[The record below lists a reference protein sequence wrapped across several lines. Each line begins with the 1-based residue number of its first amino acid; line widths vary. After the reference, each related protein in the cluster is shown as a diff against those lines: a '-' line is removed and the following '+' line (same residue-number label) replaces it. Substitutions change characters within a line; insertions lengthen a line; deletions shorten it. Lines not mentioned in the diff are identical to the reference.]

1 MARKKNKK
9 KVSENKQSIYY
20 IILVILGI
28 FFLLGYFFSTQVG
41 IIGTLIINGLGG
53 LLGGAI
59 PVVSFLVLVVGVYGL
74 FSKKEK
80 KKKVYI
86 SIFLF
91 FVAILTSYQL
101 PYAGPISS
109 DTLVSSFLNK
119 SGGGIV
125 GAFFT
130 SLLFSIIGAIGLYM
144 FLFVLYIASVI
155 LLINGLTP
163 LKNLQ
168 EASSQKLDEIIKDRD
183 AKKKILKKE
192 KEKIKAQKKAQKTKE
207 LLEASIIRQNML
219 NEEDYGRKPKEKI
232 NKQNK
237 YTEETI
243 KPIKPII
250 DIKEE
255 PLPTFSLEED
265 LEPAVSSI
273 PIIET
278 KDSIEK
284 VDEKPTQE
292 KTGGT
297 ISTGQKNRRWKLPP
311 LSLLTTLKKENDKD
325 KKTEIEKTATLLE
338 ETLKSF
344 GVSIQVAEVSCGPSL
359 TRYEA
364 VLAPGTK
371 VSKIQN
377 LGEDIALA
385 LAATSVRIEAPIP
398 GKSAVGFE
406 IPNKKVS
413 PVSFKEIMASENVK
427 EGTAPLTIGLGKDI
441 TGRSVAT
448 SLGEMPHLLIAGST
462 GSGKSVCLNTLIC
475 SLLFKYTP
483 DELKFLLID
492 PKKVELTP
500 YNDIPHLVAPVVTD
514 PKRSAVAL
522 KWMVSEMESRYE
534 QLANLGV
541 KDIKSYNEIVPK
553 EEQLAY
559 VVVIIDELADLMM
572 AAPVDVETSICR
584 IAQKARAAGI
594 HLVVATQRPSVQVIT
609 GDIKSNI
616 PRRIAFAVFS
626 QIDAR
631 TILDTSG
638 AEKLLG
644 KGDMLFT
651 QKGGKLLR
659 VQGAYISEKEILSIT
674 EYLKNQGE
682 PEYLEGSE
690 TIETAVLDEAD
701 KGVETETEDELL
713 KDAAHL
719 ILETG
724 QASISMLQRKLR
736 VGYSRGA
743 RLIDLLEE
751 KGFVGPSEGTKGR
764 EVLGNWEDF
773 GKQFGEH

>member
-9 KVSENKQSIYY
+9 KIFENKQSIYY
-20 IILVILGI
+20 IILIILGI
-28 FFLLGYFFSTQVG
+28 FFLLGYFFSAGVG
-41 IIGTLIINGLGG
+41 VIGRLIIAGLGG
-53 LLGGAI
+53 LFGEAI
-59 PVVSFLVLVVGVYGL
+59 PFISFLIFILGLYGL
-74 FSKKEK
+74 FSKKEQK
-80 KKKVYI
+80 KKIYLLYI
-86 SIFLF
+86 CIFF
-91 FVAILTSYQL
+91 SFVAILISFQL
-101 PYAGPISS
+101 PYIEPFSTES
-109 DTLVSSFLNK
+109 LMTNFLNK
-119 SGGGIV
+119 SGGGII
-125 GAFFT
+125 GSFFA
-130 SLLFSIIGAIGLYM
+130 SILFSSVGIIGLYM
-144 FLFVLYIASVI
+144 FLFVSYIISMV
-155 LLINGLTP
+155 LLINVLTP

-168 EASSQKLDEIIKDRD
+168 VASSQKLGEIIKDRD
-183 AKKKILKKE
+183 IKKMIIRQE
-192 KEKIKAQKKAQKTKE
+192 KEKIKAKKRAQKNKE
-207 LLEASIIRQNML
+207 ILEASKIRQNML
-219 NEEDYGRKPKEKI
+219 NAEDYDKKPKEEI
-232 NKQNK
+232 SK
-237 YTEETI
+237 YNQYLTDM
-243 KPIKPII
+243 PKPII

-255 PLPTFSLEED
+255 PFPIFALENEEANST
-265 LEPAVSSI
+265 LENDWN
-273 PIIET
+273 IIM
-278 KDSIEK
+278 S
-284 VDEKPTQE
+284 
-292 KTGGT
+292 
-297 ISTGQKNRRWKLPP
+297 GQKKHGWKLPP
-311 LSLLTTLKKENDKD
+311 FSLLATLKKENDKD

-344 GVSIQVAEVSCGPSL
+344 GVSVQVTEVSCGPSL

-385 LAATSVRIEAPIP
+385 LAATSVRIEAPIS

-406 IPNKKVS
+406 IPNKKIL
-413 PVSFKEIMASENVK
+413 PVSFKEIMASDNVK
-427 EGTAPLTIGLGKDI
+427 EGRAPLTIGLGKDI
-441 TGRSVAT
+441 TGKTIAT
-448 SLGEMPHLLIAGST
+448 SLREMPHLLIAGST

-514 PKRSAVAL
+514 SKRSAVAL
-522 KWMVSEMESRYE
+522 KWIVSEMENRYE
-534 QLANLGV
+534 KLANLSV
-541 KDIKSYNEIVPK
+541 KDIKSYNEIILK
-553 EEQLAY
+553 EQQLPY
-559 VVVIIDELADLMM
+559 IVVIIDELADLMM

-631 TILDTSG
+631 TILDASG

-659 VQGAYISEKEILSIT
+659 VQGAYISEQEIVNIT
-674 EYLKNQGE
+674 EYLKNQGG

-690 TIETAVLDEAD
+690 TIETAVLDEEE
-701 KGVETETEDELL
+701 KYVKIETEDELL

-724 QASISMLQRKLR
+724 QASISMLQRKLKI
-736 VGYSRGA
+736 GYSRGA

-764 EVLGNWEDF
+764 KVIGNWEDF
-773 GKQFGEH
+773 GNQFEEN

>member
-20 IILVILGI
+20 IILIILGI
-28 FFLLGYFFSTQVG
+28 FFLLGYFFSTEVG
-41 IIGTLIINGLGG
+41 IMGTLIINGLGG
-53 LLGGAI
+53 LFGGAI
-59 PVVSFLVLVVGVYGL
+59 PFVSLLVLVVGLYGL
-74 FSKKEK
+74 LSKKEK

-91 FVAILTSYQL
+91 FIAILISFQL
-101 PYAGPISS
+101 PYAGPLSTES
-109 DTLVSSFLNK
+109 LMTSFLGK

-125 GAFFT
+125 GAFFI
-130 SLLFSIIGAIGLYM
+130 SVLFSIVGAIGLYM
-144 FLFVLYIASVI
+144 FLFALYIVSIV

-168 EASSQKLDEIIKDRD
+168 VASSQKLDEIIKDRD
-183 AKKKILKKE
+183 AKNKILKQE
-192 KEKIKAQKKAQKTKE
+192 KEKIKAQKRAQKNKE
-207 LLEASIIRQNML
+207 TLEASKIRQNML
-219 NEEDYGRKPKEKI
+219 NAEDYGKKPKEKI
-232 NKQNK
+232 SKHSQ
-237 YTEETI
+237 YSAEMP
-243 KPIKPII
+243 KPVI

-255 PLPTFSLEED
+255 PLPTFGLEEE
-265 LEPAVSSI
+265 LESI
-273 PIIET
+273 VDSAPVAGI
-278 KDSIEK
+278 KDNSINEEANPTPEK
-284 VDEKPTQE
+284 DWC
-292 KTGGT
+292 T
-297 ISTGQKNRRWKLPP
+297 IPGQKKHGWKLPP

-338 ETLKSF
+338 ETLKNF
-344 GVSIQVAEVSCGPSL
+344 GVSIQVREVSCGPSL

-413 PVSFKEIMASENVK
+413 PVSFKEIMASDNVK
-427 EGTAPLTIGLGKDI
+427 EGRAPLTIGLGKDI
-441 TGRSVAT
+441 TGRSVTT

-500 YNDIPHLVAPVVTD
+500 YNDIPHLVAPVITD

-541 KDIKSYNEIVPK
+541 KDIKSYNEIVSK

-559 VVVIIDELADLMM
+559 LVVIIDELADLMM

-584 IAQKARAAGI
+584 IAQKARAAGV

-631 TILDTSG
+631 TILDASG

-659 VQGAYISEKEILSIT
+659 VQGAYISEEEIISIT

-690 TIETAVLDEAD
+690 TIETAVLDEGN
-701 KGVETETEDELL
+701 KGIETEAEDELL

-743 RLIDLLEE
+743 HLIDLLEE

-764 EVLGNWEDF
+764 EVIGNWEDF
-773 GKQFGEH
+773 GNQFGEY

>member
-1 MARKKNKK
+1 M
-9 KVSENKQSIYY
+9 
-20 IILVILGI
+20 VI
-28 FFLLGYFFSTQVG
+28 
-41 IIGTLIINGLGG
+41 GL
-53 LLGGAI
+53 
-59 PVVSFLVLVVGVYGL
+59 YGL

-91 FVAILTSYQL
+91 FVAILISYHL

-109 DTLVSSFLNK
+109 DTLISSFVNQ

-130 SLLFSIIGAIGLYM
+130 SLLFSIIGNIGLYM
-144 FLFVLYIASVI
+144 FLIALYIISTV

-168 EASSQKLDEIIKDRD
+168 EASSQKIDEIIKDRD
-183 AKKKILKKE
+183 TKKKIMKKE
-192 KEKIKAQKKAQKTKE
+192 KEKIKAQKKAQKNKE
-207 LLEASIIRQNML
+207 MLEASKIRQNML
-219 NEEDYGRKPKEKI
+219 NAEDYGKKPKEKI
-232 NKQNK
+232 KKQNK
-237 YTEETI
+237 YSEETI
-243 KPIKPII
+243 KPLI

-255 PLPTFSLEED
+255 PLPTFGFEE
-265 LEPAVSSI
+265 EPEPVVTHVPIVEVKESTVKEEEISI
-273 PIIET
+273 QGKEW
-278 KDSIEK
+278 
-284 VDEKPTQE
+284 
-292 KTGGT
+292 G
-297 ISTGQKNRRWKLPP
+297 STTSGQKKKGWKLPP
-311 LSLLTTLKKENDKD
+311 LSLLNTLKKENDKD
-325 KKTEIEKTATLLE
+325 KKSEIEKTASLLE

-344 GVSIQVAEVSCGPSL
+344 GVSIQVTEVSCGPSL

-427 EGTAPLTIGLGKDI
+427 DGKAPLTIGLGKDI

-631 TILDTSG
+631 TILDVSG

-659 VQGAYISEKEILSIT
+659 VQGAYISEEEILSIT

-690 TIETAVLDEAD
+690 TIETAVLDEGEKA
-701 KGVETETEDELL
+701 VETDTEDELL

-764 EVLGNWEDF
+764 EVIGNWEDF
-773 GKQFGEH
+773 GNQFGDH

>member
-1 MARKKNKK
+1 MAIKKNKK
-9 KVSENKQSIYY
+9 KVSENKQLIYY
-20 IILVILGI
+20 IMLIILGI
-28 FFLLGYFFSTQVG
+28 FFLLGYFFSTKVG
-41 IIGTLIINGLGG
+41 IIGALIINGLSG
-53 LLGGAI
+53 LFGEAI
-59 PVVSFLVLVVGVYGL
+59 PFVSFLVLLAGLYGL
-74 FSKKEK
+74 FSKKERK
-80 KKKVYI
+80 KKIHTYI
-86 SIFLF
+86 SLFLF
-91 FVAILTSYQL
+91 FVAILISFQL
-101 PYAGPISS
+101 PCASPFSIESLMINFS
-109 DTLVSSFLNK
+109 EK
-119 SGGGIV
+119 SGGGII

-130 SLLFSIIGAIGLYM
+130 STLLSNVGVIGLYL
-144 FLFVLYIASVI
+144 FLFVFYIVGI
-155 LLINGLTP
+155 MLLINSLTP
-163 LKNLQ
+163 LKNFQ
-168 EASSQKLDEIIKDRD
+168 VASSKKLNEIIDNRNI
-183 AKKKILKKE
+183 KKKIIKQE
-192 KEKIKAQKKAQKTKE
+192 KERIKAQKRAQKNKE
-207 LLEASIIRQNML
+207 MLEASKIRQNML
-219 NEEDYGRKPKEKI
+219 NVKDYIKEPKEKI
-232 NKQNK
+232 NKHNQ
-237 YTEETI
+237 YLEEI
-243 KPIKPII
+243 PKPII

-255 PLPTFSLEED
+255 LFPTFLLEGD
-265 LEPAVSSI
+265 SEPIAGQVPVYGVKDNSI
-273 PIIET
+273 NKEIKLT
-278 KDSIEK
+278 IEK
-284 VDEKPTQE
+284 HW
-292 KTGGT
+292 
-297 ISTGQKNRRWKLPP
+297 WKLPP
-311 LSLLTTLKKENDKD
+311 LSLLVNLKKDNDKY
-325 KKTEIEKTATLLE
+325 KKTEIEKTAILLE

-344 GVSIQVAEVSCGPSL
+344 GVSVQVTEVSCGPSL

-364 VLAPGTK
+364 VLAPGIK

-413 PVSFKEIMASENVK
+413 PVSFKEIMASENIK
-427 EGTAPLTIGLGKDI
+427 ESRAPLIIGLGKDI
-441 TGRSVAT
+441 TGRSIAA

-534 QLANLGV
+534 RLSNLGV
-541 KDIKSYNEIVPK
+541 KDIESYNKIVSK

-559 VVVIIDELADLMM
+559 VVIIIDELADLMM
-572 AAPVDVETSICR
+572 VAPIDVETSICR
-584 IAQKARAAGI
+584 IAQKARASGI

-659 VQGAYISEKEILSIT
+659 VQGAYISEEEIISIT
-674 EYLKNQGE
+674 EYLKNQGS

-690 TIETAVLDEAD
+690 TIETAVLDED
-701 KGVETETEDELL
+701 SKGSENEVEDELL
-713 KDAAHL
+713 KDAAYL

-743 RLIDLLEE
+743 RLIGLLEE

-764 EVLGNWEDF
+764 EVIGNWEDF
-773 GKQFGEH
+773 GNHFGEN

>member
-20 IILVILGI
+20 IILIILGI
-28 FFLLGYFFSTQVG
+28 FFLLGYFFSTEVG
-41 IIGTLIINGLGG
+41 IMGTLIINGLGG
-53 LLGGAI
+53 LFGGAI
-59 PVVSFLVLVVGVYGL
+59 PFVSFLVLVVGLYGL
-74 FSKKEK
+74 LSKKEK

-91 FVAILTSYQL
+91 FVAILISFQL
-101 PYAGPISS
+101 PYTGPLSTES
-109 DTLVSSFLNK
+109 LMTSFLDK

-130 SLLFSIIGAIGLYM
+130 SVLFSIVGAIGLYM
-144 FLFVLYIASVI
+144 FLFALYIVSIV

-168 EASSQKLDEIIKDRD
+168 VASSQKLDEIIKDRD
-183 AKKKILKKE
+183 AKKKILKQE
-192 KEKIKAQKKAQKTKE
+192 KEKIKARKRAQKNKE
-207 LLEASIIRQNML
+207 MLEASKIRQNML
-219 NEEDYGRKPKEKI
+219 NAEDYGKKPKEKI
-232 NKQNK
+232 SKHSQHSA
-237 YTEETI
+237 EMP
-243 KPIKPII
+243 KPVI

-255 PLPTFSLEED
+255 PLPTFGLEEE
-265 LEPAVSSI
+265 LESI
-273 PIIET
+273 VDSAPVAGIKDNSINEEVNPTPEKDWSTII
-278 KDSIEK
+278 
-284 VDEKPTQE
+284 P
-292 KTGGT
+292 
-297 ISTGQKNRRWKLPP
+297 GQKKHGWKLPP

-344 GVSIQVAEVSCGPSL
+344 GVSIQVTEVSCGPSL

-413 PVSFKEIMASENVK
+413 PVSFKEIMASDNVK
-427 EGTAPLTIGLGKDI
+427 EGRAPLTIGLGKDI

-475 SLLFKYTP
+475 SLLFRYTP

-522 KWMVSEMESRYE
+522 RWMVSEMESRYE

-541 KDIKSYNEIVPK
+541 KDIKSYNEIVSK

-631 TILDTSG
+631 TILDASG

-659 VQGAYISEKEILSIT
+659 VQGAYISEEEIISIT

-690 TIETAVLDEAD
+690 TIETAVLDEGD
-701 KGVETETEDELL
+701 KGVETEAEDELL

-751 KGFVGPSEGTKGR
+751 KGFVGPSEGAKGR
-764 EVLGNWEDF
+764 EVIGNWEDF
-773 GKQFGEH
+773 GNQFGEH

>member
-53 LLGGAI
+53 LFGGAI
-59 PVVSFLVLVVGVYGL
+59 LVVSFLVLVVGLYGL

-91 FVAILTSYQL
+91 FVAILITYQL

-109 DTLVSSFLNK
+109 DTLISSFLNK

-125 GAFFT
+125 GAFFA
-130 SLLFSIIGAIGLYM
+130 SLLFSIIGNIGLYM
-144 FLFVLYIASVI
+144 FLITLYIVSVV
-155 LLINGLTP
+155 LLINGLTT

-168 EASSQKLDEIIKDRD
+168 EASSQKIDEMIKDRD
-183 AKKKILKKE
+183 TKKKILKKE
-192 KEKIKAQKKAQKTKE
+192 KEKIKAQKKARKNKE
-207 LLEASIIRQNML
+207 MLEASKIRQNML
-219 NEEDYGRKPKEKI
+219 NAEDYGKKPKEKLK
-232 NKQNK
+232 KQNK

-243 KPIKPII
+243 KPLI

-255 PLPTFSLEED
+255 PLPTFGFEE
-265 LEPAVSSI
+265 EPEPVVTPVPIVEVNESAVKEEEN
-273 PIIET
+273 PI
-278 KDSIEK
+278 
-284 VDEKPTQE
+284 QE
-292 KTGGT
+292 KEWG
-297 ISTGQKNRRWKLPP
+297 STTSGQKNKGWKLPP
-311 LSLLTTLKKENDKD
+311 LSLLNTLKKENDKD

-338 ETLKSF
+338 KTLKSF
-344 GVSIQVAEVSCGPSL
+344 GVSIQVTEVSCGPSL
-359 TRYEA
+359 TLYEA

-427 EGTAPLTIGLGKDI
+427 EGKAPLTFGLGKDI
-441 TGRSVAT
+441 TGKSVAT

-559 VVVIIDELADLMM
+559 VLVIIDELADLMM

-631 TILDTSG
+631 TILDASG

-659 VQGAYISEKEILSIT
+659 VQGAYISEEEILSIT

-690 TIETAVLDEAD
+690 TIETAVLDEGET
-701 KGVETETEDELL
+701 GVETETEDELL

-764 EVLGNWEDF
+764 EVIGNWEDF
-773 GKQFGEH
+773 GNQFGEH